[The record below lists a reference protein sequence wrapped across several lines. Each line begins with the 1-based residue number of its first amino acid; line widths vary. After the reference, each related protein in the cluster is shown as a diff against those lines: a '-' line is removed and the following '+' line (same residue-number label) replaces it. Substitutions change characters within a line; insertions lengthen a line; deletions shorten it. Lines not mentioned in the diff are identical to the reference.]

1 MGYKKLARYFSF
13 VVLIVAA
20 LFFSLASS
28 ANIPVPDAAR
38 PGYEAIQPE
47 NMKAILTFLAADE
60 LEGREAGHRGLDL
73 AARFLESQYLLAGLT
88 PAPGQ
93 ISMLQRF
100 LIQESKFNPAT
111 SIAIQRKEKGRDT
124 VHRFTFLQ
132 DFIPRGRTSQSRRI
146 EAPVVFA
153 GFGFKNEEK
162 GYNDF
167 KGIQTAGKILLF
179 LSGTPQFDARVKTF
193 TIRPD
198 RFRGARQKA
207 KQARDADALALLV
220 VTDNLLPRDEQRLNF
235 WRNHSMVKLL
245 DDPDEPPYIYI
256 TQALADSLLRPSGW
270 SVESLKAKI
279 LEKQAPHSFE
289 IKKALLTLD
298 LRIDSQIKTTQN
310 VVAYL
315 EGADPVLKHEV
326 VAFGAHY
333 DHIGV
338 DSTGDAFNGADD
350 DGSGTTGILEIARA
364 FAENPNR
371 PRRSLLFVSHTAEEK
386 GLLGS
391 RYYTDHPLVA
401 LENTVAQLNVDMIGR
416 NDSNSVYIIGSDFI
430 SKELH
435 KINEAANATIG
446 MQFDYTFNNKEDPNR
461 FYYRSDHYNYAR
473 KGIPIIFY
481 FSGVHEDYHKPTD
494 TVDKINFEKM
504 AKVARLIYLTGWY
517 IADRESRL
525 KIDGK
530 VAAEEPE

>member
-1 MGYKKLARYFSF
+1 MGDKKSARYFSSI
-13 VVLIVAA
+13 VLIAA
-20 LFFSLASS
+20 LFFSLGRS
-28 ANIPVPDAAR
+28 ANLPVPDAAR
-38 PGYEAIQPE
+38 HGYEAIQPE

-60 LEGREAGHRGLDL
+60 LEGREAGHRGLDV
-73 AARFLESQYLLAGLT
+73 AAKFLESQYRLAGLT

-93 ISMLQRF
+93 LSMLQQF
-100 LIQESKFNPAT
+100 LIQESKFNPAST
-111 SIAIQRKEKGRDT
+111 IAIHKKEKDQDT
-124 VHRFTFLQ
+124 VQGFTFLR
-132 DFIPRGRTSQSRRI
+132 DFIPMGRITQSCRI

-153 GFGFKNEEK
+153 GFGFKNEER

-167 KGIQTAGKILLF
+167 KGIKPAGKILLL
-179 LSGTPQFDARVKTF
+179 LSGTPQFEAGAKTF

-207 KQARDADALALLV
+207 KQARDADAVALLV
-220 VTDNLLPRDEQRLNF
+220 VMDNAIPREQYLNF
-235 WRNHSMVKLL
+235 WRDHSTVKLL
-245 DDPDEPPYIYI
+245 DDPDELPHIYI
-256 TQALADSLLRPSGW
+256 TQTLADSLLRPSGW
-270 SVESLKAKI
+270 SVESLKSKI
-279 LEKQAPHSFE
+279 VENQAPHSFE
-289 IKKALLTLD
+289 IRMTRLTLD

-315 EGADPVLKHEV
+315 EGSDPLLKHEV

-364 FAENPNR
+364 FAANPNR

-391 RYYTDHPLVA
+391 RYYTDHPLVP

-416 NDSNSVYIIGSDFI
+416 NDTNSVYIIGSDFL
-430 SKELH
+430 SRELH
-435 KINEAANATIG
+435 EINEAANATIG
-446 MQFDYTFNNKEDPNR
+446 MQFDYKFNDKEDPNR

-473 KGIPIIFY
+473 RGIPIIFY
-481 FSGVHEDYHKPTD
+481 FSGVHEDYHKPSD

-517 IADRESRL
+517 IADREARL
-525 KIDGK
+525 KIDGPA
-530 VAAEEPE
+530 AAEEPE